1 MKLARGGDF
10 FLNEGTRPAQGTI
23 ARSGTFSI
31 DRIGLN
37 GFLPGFSAGNM
48 KAHEGQRGR
57 AGDGKGG
64 GGGEGSRGGEGGW
77 QKSPLKSVATK
88 ANSLNSINSSIHCSG
103 IVGIVGNIF
112 QLHIKVLMSFLAC
125 PFGM

>member
-64 GGGEGSRGGEGGW
+64 GGGGVKRRRRRMAKVTAEISCN
-77 QKSPLKSVATK
+77 KSKFPKFYK
-88 ANSLNSINSSIHCSG
+88 FFHSLQWDCRD
-103 IVGIVGNIF
+103 
-112 QLHIKVLMSFLAC
+112 C
-125 PFGM
+125 R